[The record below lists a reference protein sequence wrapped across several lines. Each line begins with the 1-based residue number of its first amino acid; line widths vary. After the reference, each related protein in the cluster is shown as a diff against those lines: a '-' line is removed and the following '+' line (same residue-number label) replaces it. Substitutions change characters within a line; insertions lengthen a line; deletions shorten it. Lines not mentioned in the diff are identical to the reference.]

1 VGGVLSRTFSAVW
14 KSPALVLGLSL
25 VGVTASEVSS
35 EVARFVI
42 RSGGAVLPNIL
53 NGCVSLFISMFIQGA
68 LTYAAFQVFTG
79 ENVSA
84 GASVARVF
92 SRAGQLFAI
101 AVIQSLLTG
110 AAMTVACIPG
120 VVLGPLWIFPAA
132 GAVALFF
139 VSMWCASVP
148 ACVVEKLGPVASI
161 GRSRKLTEGCRVKII
176 GVMAV
181 VLALFYVLRYAA
193 SSVGENWFGAGHAV
207 SASVIAV
214 TFIPYAFTNTAV
226 AAVYYALRSAK
237 ENIIDMS
244 LAEIFD

>member
-1 VGGVLSRTFSAVW
+1 
-14 KSPALVLGLSL
+14 
-25 VGVTASEVSS
+25 
-35 EVARFVI
+35 
-42 RSGGAVLPNIL
+42 
-53 NGCVSLFISMFIQGA
+53 MFIQGA
-68 LTYAAFQVFTG
+68 LTYAAFQIFTG
-79 ENVSA
+79 EKASA
-84 GASVARVF
+84 GASVARAF
-92 SRAGQLFAI
+92 SRAAQLFAI

-110 AAMTVACIPG
+110 AAVAVVCIPG
-120 VVLGPLWIFPAA
+120 IVLGTLWIFPAV
-132 GAVALFF
+132 GAVTLFL

-148 ACVVEKLGPVASI
+148 ACVVEKLGPTTSI
-161 GRSRKLTEGCRVKII
+161 ERSQKLTKGCRVKII

-181 VLALFYVLRYAA
+181 VLALFYVLRHAA
-193 SSVGENWFGAGHAV
+193 SSVGENLFGAGHAV